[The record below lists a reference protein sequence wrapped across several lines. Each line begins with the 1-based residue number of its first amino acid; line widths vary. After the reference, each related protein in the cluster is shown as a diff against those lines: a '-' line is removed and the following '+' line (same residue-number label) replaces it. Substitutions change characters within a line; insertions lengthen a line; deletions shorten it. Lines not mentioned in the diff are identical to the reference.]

1 MLPDGKL
8 FKIKKKQYLSP
19 ILSQTLPCFA
29 GFQKDIGFFSLDSL
43 KKKKQ
48 KFFESL
54 GKCE

>member
-43 KKKKQ
+43 KKKNKS
-48 KFFESL
+48 FL
-54 GKCE
+54 RA